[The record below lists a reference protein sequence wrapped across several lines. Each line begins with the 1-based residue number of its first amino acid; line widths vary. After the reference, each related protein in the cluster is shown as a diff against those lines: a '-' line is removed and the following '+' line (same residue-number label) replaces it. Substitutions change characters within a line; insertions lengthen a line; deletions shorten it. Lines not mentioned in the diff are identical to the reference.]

1 MATIVAHY
9 SGESGIFKG
18 LDVAKFII
26 ALLVMEAHLQ
36 ATGVLPEAFRE
47 TFIAPL
53 LAIPVPLFF
62 VFSSFFLFK
71 KLHISARPWQQMGQF
86 LKRIGVLYGFWI
98 VAWSP
103 YLLVKK
109 THYFQ
114 SLDGLGSF
122 ACDFFF
128 GEVFGNSWF
137 FGALIVGMVVVFLLS
152 RCLSDKVWWLL
163 PVGVFVY
170 LALAPLLPES
180 AKVPIDWYSSHL
192 YNPYCSAPYNLI

>member
-71 KLHISARPWQQMGQF
+71 KTAHLRPP
-86 LKRIGVLYGFWI
+86 
-98 VAWSP
+98 VAA
-103 YLLVKK
+103 
-109 THYFQ
+109 
-114 SLDGLGSF
+114 DGAIF
-122 ACDFFF
+122 EAHR
-128 GEVFGNSWF
+128 
-137 FGALIVGMVVVFLLS
+137 GAL
-152 RCLSDKVWWLL
+152 WLL
-163 PVGVFVY
+163 DSGLV
-170 LALAPLLPES
+170 ALSPCEENALFPKP
-180 AKVPIDWYSSHL
+180 
-192 YNPYCSAPYNLI
+192 